1 LKHGSFFVK
10 ITKYISN
17 IIDNKLAIL
26 KKIYHSLLLK
36 EINIFIQINLDK
48 KYITGEIIISEIEII
63 IISFI
68 TFILLKNKL
77 KASQIIK
84 NTDTESA

>member
-10 ITKYISN
+10 ITKYISY